1 MPAAIVGDS
10 TVEEGERGMTVTT
23 DRPQMLTEE
32 FETVARTAA
41 REVEGLRFEF
51 INGKLGVKA
60 APDGDHGT
68 IIVWL
73 SRICMQSRPE
83 LWFYGEQGIKIQR
96 YRNGRARPDGVLVL
110 TASLAGHGE
119 WAEPDPVL
127 MVVEVTSYDTDTDAR
142 DRHEKPRGYAE
153 TGIPVYLLIDRD
165 TCEVTV
171 HSEPDGSRYENVRTV
186 PFGKDL
192 ELPEPVGITL
202 PTEPLKEWV
211 R

>member
-1 MPAAIVGDS
+1 
-10 TVEEGERGMTVTT
+10 MTVMT

-32 FETVARTAA
+32 FETVARIAA

-60 APDGDHGT
+60 VPDGDHGA
-68 IIVWL
+68 IIEWL
-73 SRICMQSRPE
+73 TRICMQSRPE
-83 LWFYGEQGIKIQR
+83 LWLFAEQGIKIQQ
-96 YRNGRARPDGVLVL
+96 YRGGRARPDGL
-110 TASLAGHGE
+110 LAPSGSIAGQGE
-119 WAEPDPVL
+119 WVDPEPAL

-165 TCEVTV
+165 ACEVTV
-171 HSEPDGSRYENVRTV
+171 HSEPDGSRYESVRTV
-186 PFGKDL
+186 PFGKDIV
-192 ELPEPVGITL
+192 LPDPVGITL
-202 PTEPLKEWV
+202 QTEPLKDWV

>member
-1 MPAAIVGDS
+1 
-10 TVEEGERGMTVTT
+10 MTVMT

-32 FETVARTAA
+32 FETVARIAA

-51 INGKLGVKA
+51 INGRLGVKA
-60 APDGDHGT
+60 VPDGDHGT
-68 IIVWL
+68 IIEWL
-73 SRICMQSRPE
+73 TRICMQSRPE
-83 LWFYGEQGIKIQR
+83 LWLYAEQGIKIQQ
-96 YRNGRARPDGVLVL
+96 YRSGRARPDGVL
-110 TASLAGHGE
+110 APSGALAGQGE
-119 WAEPDPVL
+119 WVEPEPAL

-171 HSEPDGSRYENVRTV
+171 YSEPDGSRYESVRTV
-186 PFGKDL
+186 PFGKGV
-192 ELPEPVGITL
+192 ELPDPVGITL
-202 PTEPLKEWV
+202 QTEALKDWV